1 MNPENP
7 IVLPDYRN
15 CNLGILS
22 SIVKYYGAR
31 IPTKPIAALDAE
43 LDRRRSRN
51 TVWFIMDGMG
61 SRVLEKNLPAESWLL
76 RRKRQ
81 DLTAVFPCTTTA
93 VMTSFFSGVQ
103 PISHKIGRAHV

>member
-1 MNPENP
+1 M
-7 IVLPDYRN
+7 
-15 CNLGILS
+15 
-22 SIVKYYGAR
+22 IVKYYGAR

-43 LDRRRSRN
+43 LDCRRSRN

-81 DLTAVFPCTTTA
+81 DKGCAGLWSA
-93 VMTSFFSGVQ
+93 S
-103 PISHKIGRAHV
+103 